1 MLAVLFFGKY
11 VKIMLVMT
19 NRAKNY
25 ERNNSQHC
33 WTRLA
38 VVTSA
43 LAVLCKQIQQLPTML
58 GPAVHR
64 GKDTSPK
71 TLEIMC
77 NARAWPQQCWRS
89 CAINGIQ
96 HCCAT
101 LRRSRNKRNV
111 ESGWLRSWAGSN
123 FAQQHATTCNRVC
136 KRTQHVTSNNF
147 ESCWSTTLRPFG
159 SARCSMRL

>member
-33 WTRLA
+33 WARLA
-38 VVTSA
+38 VVTSV

-58 GPAVHR
+58 GTAVHHR
-64 GKDTSPK
+64 KDTSPK
-71 TLEIMC
+71 TLKIMC

-89 CAINGIQ
+89 CAI
-96 HCCAT
+96 
-101 LRRSRNKRNV
+101 K
-111 ESGWLRSWAGSN
+111 GSN
-123 FAQQHATTCNRVC
+123 IVALRLGDHGTKEMLRV
-136 KRTQHVTSNNF
+136 VGSEVGPVSNFFFFFFLIN
-147 ESCWSTTLRPFG
+147 
-159 SARCSMRL
+159 

>member
-71 TLEIMC
+71 TLKIMC

-89 CAINGIQ
+89 CAINGSNIV
-96 HCCAT
+96 A
-101 LRRSRNKRNV
+101 LRLGDHGTK
-111 ESGWLRSWAGSN
+111 EMLRVVGSEVGPVSN

>member
-71 TLEIMC
+71 TLKPPCVMRVRGP
-77 NARAWPQQCWRS
+77 NNVGGAAQLTDP
-89 CAINGIQ
+89 
-96 HCCAT
+96 T
-101 LRRSRNKRNV
+101 L
-111 ESGWLRSWAGSN
+111 LRYA
-123 FAQQHATTCNRVC
+123 
-136 KRTQHVTSNNF
+136 
-147 ESCWSTTLRPFG
+147 
-159 SARCSMRL
+159 